1 MYKLALTGGIAC
13 GKSLVATY
21 LGERG
26 ITVCDTD
33 KIGHMLL
40 EPGQEALR
48 EVVAVFGKQ
57 FLDADGRIDRTR
69 LGRAVFQNPDQ
80 LQKLNTIMHPRIK
93 ERWCA
98 WIQERSSNGEA
109 VAAIMIPLLFEVGAD
124 QGWDSIICVVSPQEE
139 QVQRLCAR
147 GLSKEEALIRIKA
160 QLPNKIKSARAD
172 YTLMNDGT
180 QEALK
185 EQTFI
190 LLDRLLESK

>member
-1 MYKLALTGGIAC
+1 VYKLALTGGIAC
-13 GKSLVATY
+13 GKSLVAAY
-21 LGERG
+21 LGQRG
-26 ITVCDTD
+26 VTVCDTD

-40 EPGQEALR
+40 EPGQETHR
-48 EVVAVFGKQ
+48 EVVAVFGKHI
-57 FLDADGRIDRTR
+57 LDANGRIDRSR
-69 LGRAVFQNPDQ
+69 LGRAVFQDPEQ
-80 LQKLNTIMHPRIK
+80 LQKLNTIMHPQIQK
-93 ERWCA
+93 RWCA
-98 WIQERSSNGEA
+98 WMQEKTRDGEA

-124 QGWDSIICVVSPQEE
+124 QGWDSIICVVSPQDE

-160 QLPNKIKSARAD
+160 QLPNKIKSAKAD

-180 QEALK
+180 REALK